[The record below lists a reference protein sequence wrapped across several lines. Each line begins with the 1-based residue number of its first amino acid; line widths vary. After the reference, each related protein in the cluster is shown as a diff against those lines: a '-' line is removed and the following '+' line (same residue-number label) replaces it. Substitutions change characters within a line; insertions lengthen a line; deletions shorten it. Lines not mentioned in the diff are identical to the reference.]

1 MAQSA
6 NVQSIA
12 ALKAFR
18 SSLIKFA
25 EAVDLSLAEADA
37 ELEWTLTYLKSDR
50 YRFWKAQVF
59 ACREKATE
67 ARLALKRR
75 RIFERAV
82 QGTPSSCIDEIKAL
96 KKAERRLEIAER
108 TYKRL
113 RHWLVELDLEKTR
126 FKGAN
131 QKMRE
136 TAEGRIPRAIT
147 QLDRWV
153 DALESYIHLAPPTAG
168 PANLTPEPQGNP
180 LEASPMV
187 RQNELQSDSDPSD
200 PNDMDTDSPPETTQ
214 EETP

>member
-1 MAQSA
+1 MVQSA
-6 NVQSIA
+6 NVQSIE

-18 SSLIKFA
+18 TSLIKFA

-50 YRFWKAQVF
+50 YRFWKSQVF
-59 ACREKATE
+59 QCQEKATE

-75 RIFERAV
+75 KIYERAV

-96 KKAERRLEIAER
+96 KRAERRLEIAER

-136 TAEGRIPRAIT
+136 TVEGRIPRAIA
-147 QLDRWV
+147 QLDRWG
-153 DALESYIHLAPPTAG
+153 DALESYVRLAPPLAH
-168 PANLTPEPQGNP
+168 PDP
-180 LEASPMV
+180 LPTISQKPP
-187 RQNELQSDSDPSD
+187 LQSGPIAEELEIESSLDSSDINEDVDP
-200 PNDMDTDSPPETTQ
+200 Q
-214 EETP
+214 EKKKEDQR

>member
-6 NVQSIA
+6 NVQSIE

-18 SSLIKFA
+18 TSLIKFA

-37 ELEWTLTYLKSDR
+37 ELEGTLNYIKSDR
-50 YRFWKAQVF
+50 YRYWKAQVF
-59 ACREKATE
+59 SCTEKATE

-96 KKAERRLEIAER
+96 KRAERRLEIAQR

-113 RHWLVELDLEKTR
+113 QSWMVQLDLEKTR
-126 FKGAN
+126 FKGAS
-131 QKMRE
+131 QKMRDVG
-136 TAEGRIPRAIT
+136 EGRIPRALA

-153 DALESYIHLAPPTAG
+153 DALESYVR
-168 PANLTPEPQGNP
+168 LTPPEPLTP
-180 LEASPMV
+180 LEVTDPSEISPMT
-187 RQNELQSDSDPSD
+187 RPIENELESSDDSTDYNRDHDAPSHPLED
-200 PNDMDTDSPPETTQ
+200 D
-214 EETP
+214 

>member
-1 MAQSA
+1 MTQSA

-37 ELEWTLTYLKSDR
+37 ELEWTLTYLKTDR

-136 TAEGRIPRAIT
+136 TAEGRIPRAIA

-153 DALESYIHLAPPTAG
+153 DALESYVHLAPPQSV
-168 PANLTPEPQGNP
+168 PADRPSESLDNP
-180 LEASPMV
+180 RVMDPMV
-187 RQNELQSDSDPSD
+187 RKNELQSASDSSDPN
-200 PNDMDTDSPPETTQ
+200 NDMDTDSPPEAQ
-214 EETP
+214 EENS

>member
-6 NVQSIA
+6 NVQSIE

-18 SSLIKFA
+18 TSLIKFA

-37 ELEWTLTYLKSDR
+37 ELEWTLNYIKSDR
-50 YRFWKAQVF
+50 YRYWKAQVF
-59 ACREKATE
+59 SCTEKATE

-96 KKAERRLEIAER
+96 KRAERRLEIAQR

-113 RHWLVELDLEKTR
+113 QSWMVQLDLEKTR
-126 FKGAN
+126 FKGAS
-131 QKMRE
+131 QKMRDVG
-136 TAEGRIPRAIT
+136 EGRIPRALA

-153 DALESYIHLAPPTAG
+153 DALESYVRLAPPE
-168 PANLTPEPQGNP
+168 PLTP
-180 LEASPMV
+180 LEV
-187 RQNELQSDSDPSD
+187 
-200 PNDMDTDSPPETTQ
+200 TDSPETSPLTRPIENELESSDDSTDYNQ
-214 EETP
+214 DHDAPSHPLEDD